1 MFSLVFLPPSP
12 SLPLN
17 LSPPP
22 PLPISLP
29 SLLSILGIRI
39 KHRPSE
45 SITLHD
51 CLSTSLSCH
60 LSLTQTLKRGN
71 FLGAEQPRET
81 TFAVQPCICTA
92 VITVRSLSAYRCSDR
107 CSFKVYVPFNLSIS
121 QSIHLCVYV
130 YFFDSAY
137 SSFNLSIHLSNDLSI

>member
-1 MFSLVFLPPSP
+1 MFFFPPPLHFCSTSLS
-12 SLPLN
+12 
-17 LSPPP
+17 PP

-130 YFFDSAY
+130 YFLDSAY
-137 SSFNLSIHLSNDLSI
+137 SSFNLSIHLSNDLLI